1 VSVNHDFNLTIKS
14 YPSDYDVEFVN
25 IEQIKERIENIKSK
39 TFLVVDENI
48 YSRYKKEIDLIP
60 KYKIITLKVSED
72 LKTLSGV
79 EKLCNWLLE
88 NGAKKDSVIIG
99 IGGGVIQDICT
110 FVSHIYYRGI
120 KWIYLPTTLLGQ
132 SDSCI
137 GAKCGIN
144 FGKFKN
150 QIGVIHAPTKIYIN
164 TEFLDSLNQEDYSS
178 GLGEILKLSLT
189 GPNYFFEEYLRI
201 LGENNKEIG
210 NLIYL
215 SLNAKKPII
224 EEDEFEKDLR
234 RVLNYGHSF
243 GHALESVL
251 EGKMPHGLAVVWG
264 IDIINFIGT
273 KLEITPIELFSR
285 IRIETKKI
293 FQYRLETNPDVKL
306 LLNAIS
312 HDKKILN
319 NRINFAL
326 LKNIGEII
334 IKEHEID
341 EVLERYVVEYLETDY
356 VFRPS

>member
-1 VSVNHDFNLTIKS
+1 MPVIHDFNLTIKS
-14 YPSDYDVEFVN
+14 YPNDYNVEFIN
-25 IEQIKERIENIKSK
+25 FDQIKERIKSINSNS
-39 TFLVVDENI
+39 FFVIDENI
-48 YSRYKKEIDLIP
+48 YSKYKNQIDLIP
-60 KYKIITLKVSED
+60 KSKFITLKVSED
-72 LKTLSGV
+72 LKTISGV

-110 FVSHIYYRGI
+110 FVSHIYYRGV

-164 TEFLDSLNQEDYSS
+164 TEFLSSLNQEDYSS

-189 GPNYFFEEYLRI
+189 GPNHFFDEYLRI
-201 LGENNKEIG
+201 VANKDKKID

-224 EEDEFEKDLR
+224 EEDEFETDLR

-251 EGKMPHGLAVVWG
+251 EGKIPHGLAVVWG
-264 IDIINFIGT
+264 IDVINFIGA
-273 KLEITPIELFSR
+273 KLKITPIELSER

-293 FQYRLETNPDVKL
+293 FNYRLEIKPDIKL
-306 LLNAIS
+306 LLNALA

-319 NRINFAL
+319 NKINFAL

-334 IKEHEID
+334 IKEHAID
-341 EVLERYVVEYLETDY
+341 EVLERYVVEYLESDY